1 MYIWTYTGVRA
12 HKGTHCTL
20 TDSSN
25 ELALYSATNHLPL
38 RLQLVAG

>member
-1 MYIWTYTGVRA
+1 MDIWTYMDVRA

-25 ELALYSATNHLPL
+25 GLALCSTTNHLPL
-38 RLQLVAG
+38 RLVAG